1 MKICKV
7 WDADYPWDVRVHK
20 VATALT
26 GAEHEVHIVA
36 RNRKGMPVEEQLP
49 EGTIHRLAPLPVL
62 GRRLSDASMFPAF
75 FNPRWIWAIYSTA
88 RRTGADLILVRDLPL
103 APTAVWVGRWLRR
116 PIVLDM
122 AENYPAMMRGI
133 WETGVQRPLDWLVR
147 NPTSVRWVEHW
158 VLQRVNHIL
167 VVIEESKDRLISLG
181 VPAERITIVSNT
193 PPLERLKVLNPR
205 QHYAGSGPLEVIYL
219 GLLEAPR
226 GVGVLIEAVA
236 RCRSTGTPV
245 ALTIIGNGR
254 ERIAFERQSQRL
266 GLGSDVVRFKGYV
279 PYSEALQLLQAA
291 DVGVIPH
298 LANESWNT
306 TIPNKL
312 FDYMAGGLAVL
323 TSDAKPAARIVQET
337 GAGEVYRDTD
347 PADLAAALGRLTDA
361 HHLARCRAAG
371 QEAIRTTYHWER
383 DAESLCNTLEWVRTR
398 DLPSGRGVER
408 PSQGTKRDVCK

>member
-1 MKICKV
+1 M
-7 WDADYPWDVRVHK
+7 
-20 VATALT
+20 
-26 GAEHEVHIVA
+26 
-36 RNRKGMPVEEQLP
+36 
-49 EGTIHRLAPLPVL
+49 
-62 GRRLSDASMFPAF
+62 
-75 FNPRWIWAIYSTA
+75 
-88 RRTGADLILVRDLPL
+88 
-103 APTAVWVGRWLRR
+103 
-116 PIVLDM
+116 
-122 AENYPAMMRGI
+122 
-133 WETGVQRPLDWLVR
+133 
-147 NPTSVRWVEHW
+147 EHW
-158 VLQRVNHIL
+158 VLQHVNHIL

-193 PPLERLKVLNPR
+193 PPLERLKVRNPP

-245 ALTIIGNGR
+245 ALTIIGDGR
-254 ERIAFERQSQRL
+254 ERIAFERQAQRL
-266 GLGSDVVRFKGYV
+266 GLGSDVIRFKGYV
-279 PYSEALQLLQAA
+279 PYAEALQLLQVA

-323 TSDAKPAARIVQET
+323 TSDAKPAARIVQRT

-347 PADLAAALGRLTDA
+347 PADLAVALGRLTDA

-383 DAESLCNTLEWVRTR
+383 DAESLCNTLELVRTR
-398 DLPSGRGVER
+398 DPPSGRGVER
-408 PSQGTKRDVCK
+408 PRRGTKRDG